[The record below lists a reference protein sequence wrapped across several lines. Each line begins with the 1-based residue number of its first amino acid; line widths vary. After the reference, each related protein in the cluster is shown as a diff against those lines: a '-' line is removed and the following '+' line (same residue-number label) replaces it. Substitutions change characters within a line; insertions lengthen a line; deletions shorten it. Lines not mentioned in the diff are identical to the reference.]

1 MKPRPSP
8 SPRLLRRYL
17 WTWALLTLAIV
28 WLALAAVAY
37 YTGLDEADEILDG
50 HLVSVAEPLLYP
62 AARLLKAPPQSATPP
77 TRSPYA
83 TVYAP
88 ELRLVVWEDERVVW
102 DTHGIAALLPANLA
116 QGHHTLVLDPS
127 RPASTWRVFVTDAP
141 ADSTTAR
148 RVAVLTEMGWR
159 QHLGTDLAEDIVLP
173 SLVLLPLVA
182 LLMAWAI
189 RRGLL
194 PLERLSDQIAALDLD
209 AGQTLPEQQ
218 PFQELVYTVGAI
230 NTLVQRQQ
238 LQLQRERRFTSDVAH
253 ELRTPLTSM
262 LLQARRAHESEN
274 PTDRAQALQMIEQD
288 ALRAGRIL
296 GQLLD
301 LARAQSLEALATETV
316 DLCALAQRVLADHAP
331 LAYER
336 HQELALDAPSR
347 PVQVQGHATMVE
359 LILRNLVDNA
369 LRHTPP
375 GTLVEVRVAQ
385 TPQGTCTLSVSDNG
399 ARDGAQVS
407 ANPGMGVGLNLVQR
421 MADAQGIALN
431 HTAGTPAGAH
441 RFTLSWPG

>member
-1 MKPRPSP
+1 MKPSSR
-8 SPRLLRRYL
+8 RLLRRYL

-116 QGHHTLVLDPS
+116 QGHHTLVLDPA
-127 RPASTWRVFVTDAP
+127 RPASTWRVFVADAP
-141 ADSTTAR
+141 ADATTAR

-218 PFQELVYTVGAI
+218 PFQELAYTVDAI

-253 ELRTPLTSM
+253 ELRTPLTAM

-288 ALRAGRIL
+288 ALRAGHIL

-347 PVQVQGHATMVE
+347 PVQAQGHATMVE

-431 HTAGTPAGAH
+431 HTAGTPVGPH

>member
-1 MKPRPSP
+1 M
-8 SPRLLRRYL
+8 
-17 WTWALLTLAIV
+17 
-28 WLALAAVAY
+28 
-37 YTGLDEADEILDG
+37 
-50 HLVSVAEPLLYP
+50 
-62 AARLLKAPPQSATPP
+62 
-77 TRSPYA
+77 
-83 TVYAP
+83 YAP
-88 ELRLVVWEDERVVW
+88 ELRLVVWDDERVVW
-102 DTHGIAALLPANLA
+102 DTHGIAALLPASLA
-116 QGHHTLVLDPS
+116 PGHHTLVLDPAH
-127 RPASTWRVFVTDAP
+127 PASTWRVFVADAS
-141 ADSTTAR
+141 ANTTTAR
-148 RVAVLTEMGWR
+148 RVAILTEMGWR

-218 PFQELVYTVGAI
+218 PFRELAYTVDAI

-253 ELRTPLTSM
+253 ELRTPLTAM
-262 LLQARRAHESEN
+262 LLQARRAREADN
-274 PTDRAQALQMIEQD
+274 AADRTQALQTVEQD
-288 ALRAGRIL
+288 ALRAGHIL

-301 LARAQSLEALATETV
+301 LARAQSLEALASESI
-316 DLCALAQRVLADHAP
+316 DLCALAQRVLAEHAP

-336 HQELALDAPSR
+336 HQELALDAPPR
-347 PVQVQGHATMVE
+347 PVKVQGHATMVE

-385 TPQGTCTLSVSDNG
+385 SPQGTGTLTVSDNG
-399 ARDGAQVS
+399 ARAGAQAS
-407 ANPGMGVGLNLVQR
+407 ANPGMGVGLDLVQR
-421 MADAQGIALN
+421 MADAQGIALQ
-431 HTAGTPAGAH
+431 HAPGSPTSLH
-441 RFTLSWPG
+441 QFTLSWPG

>member
-1 MKPRPSP
+1 MNS
-8 SPRLLRRYL
+8 STPRLLRRYL

-50 HLVSVAEPLLYP
+50 HLVSVAEPLLLP

-77 TRSPYA
+77 ARSTYA

-88 ELRLVVWEDERVVW
+88 ELRLVVWDDERVVW
-102 DTHGIAALLPANLA
+102 DTHGIAALLPASLA
-116 QGHHTLVLDPS
+116 PGHHTLVLDPAH
-127 RPASTWRVFVTDAP
+127 PASTWRVFVADAS
-141 ADSTTAR
+141 ANTTTAR

-218 PFQELVYTVGAI
+218 PFRELAYTVDAI

-253 ELRTPLTSM
+253 ELRTPLTAM
-262 LLQARRAHESEN
+262 LLQARRAREAEN
-274 PTDRAQALQMIEQD
+274 AADRTQALQTVEQD
-288 ALRAGRIL
+288 ALRAGHIL

-301 LARAQSLEALATETV
+301 LARAQSLEALASESI
-316 DLCALAQRVLADHAP
+316 DLCALAQRVLAEHAP

-336 HQELALDAPSR
+336 HQELALDAPLR
-347 PVQVQGHATMVE
+347 PVKVQGHATMVE

-385 TPQGTCTLSVSDNG
+385 SPQGTGTLTVSDNG
-399 ARDGAQVS
+399 ARAGAQAS
-407 ANPGMGVGLNLVQR
+407 ANPGMGVGLDLVQR
-421 MADAQGIALN
+421 MADAQGIDLQHAPGSPTSP
-431 HTAGTPAGAH
+431 HQ
-441 RFTLSWPG
+441 FTLSWPG

>member
-1 MKPRPSP
+1 MNS
-8 SPRLLRRYL
+8 SAPRLLRRYL

-116 QGHHTLVLDPS
+116 QGHHTLVLDPA
-127 RPASTWRVFVTDAP
+127 RPASTWRVFVADAP
-141 ADSTTAR
+141 ADATTAR

-159 QHLGTDLAEDIVLP
+159 QHLGTDLAEDIVRP

-218 PFQELVYTVGAI
+218 PFRELAYAVDAI

-253 ELRTPLTSM
+253 ELRTPLTAM
-262 LLQARRAHESEN
+262 LLQARRAREADN
-274 PTDRAQALQMIEQD
+274 PADRAQALQTIEQD
-288 ALRAGRIL
+288 ALRAGHIL

-431 HTAGTPAGAH
+431 HTAGTPVGPH

>member
-1 MKPRPSP
+1 MKPSSR
-8 SPRLLRRYL
+8 RLLRRYL

-116 QGHHTLVLDPS
+116 QGHHTLVLDPA
-127 RPASTWRVFVTDAP
+127 RPASTWRVFVADAP
-141 ADSTTAR
+141 ADATTAR

-218 PFQELVYTVGAI
+218 PFQELAYTVDAI

-253 ELRTPLTSM
+253 ELRTPLTAM

-288 ALRAGRIL
+288 ALRAGHIL

-431 HTAGTPAGAH
+431 HTAGTPVGPH

>member
-1 MKPRPSP
+1 MKPSSR
-8 SPRLLRRYL
+8 RLLRRYL

-116 QGHHTLVLDPS
+116 QGHHTLVLDPA
-127 RPASTWRVFVTDAP
+127 RPASTWRVFVADAP
-141 ADSTTAR
+141 ADATTAR

-159 QHLGTDLAEDIVLP
+159 QHLGTYLAEDIVLP

-218 PFQELVYTVGAI
+218 PFRELAYAVDAI

-253 ELRTPLTSM
+253 ELRTPLTAM
-262 LLQARRAHESEN
+262 LLQARRAREADN
-274 PTDRAQALQMIEQD
+274 PADRAQALQTIEQD
-288 ALRAGRIL
+288 ALRAGHIL

-316 DLCALAQRVLADHAP
+316 DLCAVAQRVLADHAP

-431 HTAGTPAGAH
+431 HTAGTPVGPH

>member
-1 MKPRPSP
+1 MKPSSR
-8 SPRLLRRYL
+8 RLLRRYL

-127 RPASTWRVFVTDAP
+127 RPASTWRVFVADAP
-141 ADSTTAR
+141 ADATTAR

-159 QHLGTDLAEDIVLP
+159 QHLGTDLAEDIVRP

-218 PFQELVYTVGAI
+218 PFRELAYAVDAI

-253 ELRTPLTSM
+253 ELRTPLTAM
-262 LLQARRAHESEN
+262 LLQARRAREADN
-274 PTDRAQALQMIEQD
+274 PADRAQALQTIEQD
-288 ALRAGRIL
+288 ALRAGHIL

-316 DLCALAQRVLADHAP
+316 DLCAVAQRVLADHAP

-431 HTAGTPAGAH
+431 HTAGTPVGPH

>member
-50 HLVSVAEPLLYP
+50 HLVSVAEPLLHP
-62 AARLLKAPPQSATPP
+62 AARLLKAPPQSAPLP
-77 TRSPYA
+77 MRSPYA

-127 RPASTWRVFVTDAP
+127 RPASTWRVFVADAP
-141 ADSTTAR
+141 ADATTAR

-159 QHLGTDLAEDIVLP
+159 QHLGTDLAEDIVRP

-194 PLERLSDQIAALDLD
+194 PLERMSDQIAALDLD

-218 PFQELVYTVGAI
+218 PFRELAYAVDAI

-253 ELRTPLTSM
+253 ELRTPLTAM
-262 LLQARRAHESEN
+262 LLQARRAREADN
-274 PTDRAQALQMIEQD
+274 PADRAQALQTIEQD
-288 ALRAGRIL
+288 ALRAGHIL

-316 DLCALAQRVLADHAP
+316 DLCAVAQRVLADHAP

-385 TPQGTCTLSVSDNG
+385 TPHGRCSLSVSDNG
-399 ARDGAQVS
+399 ARDGAHAS

-421 MADAQGIALN
+421 MADAQGIALE
-431 HTAGTPAGAH
+431 HTPGTPATNH
-441 RFTLSWPG
+441 RFTLSWAG

>member
-1 MKPRPSP
+1 MKPSSR
-8 SPRLLRRYL
+8 RLLRRYL

-116 QGHHTLVLDPS
+116 QGHHTLVLDPA
-127 RPASTWRVFVTDAP
+127 RPASTWRVFVADAP
-141 ADSTTAR
+141 ADATTAR

-159 QHLGTDLAEDIVLP
+159 QHLGTDLAEDIVRP

-218 PFQELVYTVGAI
+218 PFRELAYAVDAI

-253 ELRTPLTSM
+253 ELRTPLTAM
-262 LLQARRAHESEN
+262 LLQARRAREADN
-274 PTDRAQALQMIEQD
+274 PADRAQALQTIEQD
-288 ALRAGRIL
+288 ALRAGHIL

-316 DLCALAQRVLADHAP
+316 DLCAVAQRVLADHAP

-431 HTAGTPAGAH
+431 HTAGTPVGPH

>member
-1 MKPRPSP
+1 MKAPPP
-8 SPRLLRRYL
+8 APTRLLRRYL

-37 YTGLDEADEILDG
+37 YTGIDEADEILDG
-50 HLVSVAEPLLYP
+50 HLVSVAEPLLHP
-62 AARLLKAPPQSATPP
+62 ATRLLKASPKAATPHE
-77 TRSPYA
+77 RSPDA
-83 TVYAP
+83 TIYAP
-88 ELRLVVWEDERVVW
+88 ELRLVVWDDERVVW
-102 DTHGIAALLPANLA
+102 DTHGIASRLPTHLA
-116 QGHHTLVLDPS
+116 PGHHTLVLDPAH
-127 RPASTWRVFVTDAP
+127 PASTWRVYVADTPKDAATP
-141 ADSTTAR
+141 R
-148 RVAVLTEMGWR
+148 RVAVLTEMDWR
-159 QHLGTDLAEDIVLP
+159 QHLGTDIAEDIVQP

-218 PFQELVYTVGAI
+218 PFRELAYTVDAI

-238 LQLQRERRFTSDVAH
+238 VQLQRERRFTSDVAH
-253 ELRTPLTSM
+253 ELRTPLTAM
-262 LLQARRAHESEN
+262 LLQARRAREADN
-274 PTDRAQALQMIEQD
+274 PVDRAQALQTVEQD
-288 ALRAGRIL
+288 ALRAGHIL

-301 LARAQSLEALATETV
+301 LARAQSLQALATETV

-336 HQELALDAPSR
+336 HQELALDAPPS

-375 GTLVEVRVAQ
+375 GTLVEVRVVQ
-385 TPQGTCTLSVSDNG
+385 TPNGACTLSVCDNG
-399 ARDGAQVS
+399 ARAGTNNS

-431 HTAGTPAGAH
+431 HTAGTPAAPH

>member
-1 MKPRPSP
+1 MNS
-8 SPRLLRRYL
+8 STPRLLRRYL

-50 HLVSVAEPLLYP
+50 HLVSVAEPLLLP

-77 TRSPYA
+77 ARSTYA

-88 ELRLVVWEDERVVW
+88 ELRLVVWDDERVVW
-102 DTHGIAALLPANLA
+102 DTHGIAALLPASLA
-116 QGHHTLVLDPS
+116 PGHHTLVLDPAH
-127 RPASTWRVFVTDAP
+127 PASTWRVFVADAS
-141 ADSTTAR
+141 ANTTTAR

-218 PFQELVYTVGAI
+218 PFRELAYTVDAI

-253 ELRTPLTSM
+253 ELRTPLTAM
-262 LLQARRAHESEN
+262 LLQARRAREAEN
-274 PTDRAQALQMIEQD
+274 AADRTQALQTVEQD
-288 ALRAGRIL
+288 ALRAGHIL

-301 LARAQSLEALATETV
+301 LARAQSLEALASESI
-316 DLCALAQRVLADHAP
+316 DLCALAQRVLAEHAP

-336 HQELALDAPSR
+336 HQELALDAPLR
-347 PVQVQGHATMVE
+347 PVKVQGHATMVE

-385 TPQGTCTLSVSDNG
+385 SPQGTGTLTVSDNG
-399 ARDGAQVS
+399 ARAGAQAS
-407 ANPGMGVGLNLVQR
+407 ANPGMGVGLDLVQR
-421 MADAQGIALN
+421 MADAQGIALQ
-431 HTAGTPAGAH
+431 HAPGSPTSLH
-441 RFTLSWPG
+441 QFTLSWPG

>member
-1 MKPRPSP
+1 MKSLPAP

-116 QGHHTLVLDPS
+116 QGHHTLVLDPA
-127 RPASTWRVFVTDAP
+127 RPASTWRVFVADAP
-141 ADSTTAR
+141 ADATAAR

-159 QHLGTDLAEDIVLP
+159 QHLGTDLAEDIVRP

-209 AGQTLPEQQ
+209 AGT
-218 PFQELVYTVGAI
+218 A
-230 NTLVQRQQ
+230 
-238 LQLQRERRFTSDVAH
+238 
-253 ELRTPLTSM
+253 M
-262 LLQARRAHESEN
+262 LLQARRAREADN
-274 PTDRAQALQMIEQD
+274 PADRAQALQTIEQD
-288 ALRAGRIL
+288 ALRAGHIL

-316 DLCALAQRVLADHAP
+316 DLCAVAQRVLADHAP

-347 PVQVQGHATMVE
+347 PVQAQGHATMVE

-431 HTAGTPAGAH
+431 HTAGTPVGPH

>member
-1 MKPRPSP
+1 MKPSSR
-8 SPRLLRRYL
+8 RLLRRYL

-127 RPASTWRVFVTDAP
+127 RPASTWRVFVADAP
-141 ADSTTAR
+141 ADATTAR

-159 QHLGTDLAEDIVLP
+159 QHLGTDLAEDIVRP

-218 PFQELVYTVGAI
+218 PFRELAYAVDAI

-253 ELRTPLTSM
+253 ELRTPLTAM
-262 LLQARRAHESEN
+262 LLQARRAREADN
-274 PTDRAQALQMIEQD
+274 PADRAQALQTIEQD
-288 ALRAGRIL
+288 ALRAGHIL

-431 HTAGTPAGAH
+431 HTAGTPVGPH

>member
-1 MKPRPSP
+1 MKPSSR
-8 SPRLLRRYL
+8 RLLRRYL

-127 RPASTWRVFVTDAP
+127 RPASTWRVFVADAP
-141 ADSTTAR
+141 ADATTAR

-159 QHLGTDLAEDIVLP
+159 QHLGTDLAEDIVRP

-218 PFQELVYTVGAI
+218 PFQELAYTVDAI

-253 ELRTPLTSM
+253 ELRTPLTAM
-262 LLQARRAHESEN
+262 LLQARRAREADN
-274 PTDRAQALQMIEQD
+274 PADRAQALQTIEQD
-288 ALRAGRIL
+288 ALRAGHIL

-316 DLCALAQRVLADHAP
+316 DLCAVAQRVLADHAP

-336 HQELALDAPSR
+336 QQELALDAPSR

-421 MADAQGIALN
+421 MADAQGIAME
-431 HTAGTPAGAH
+431 HTPGTPTSPH
-441 RFTLSWPG
+441 RFTLSWAG

>member
-1 MKPRPSP
+1 MKPSSR
-8 SPRLLRRYL
+8 RLLRRYL

-127 RPASTWRVFVTDAP
+127 RPASTWRVFVADAP
-141 ADSTTAR
+141 ADATAAR

-159 QHLGTDLAEDIVLP
+159 QHLGTDLAEDIVRP

-218 PFQELVYTVGAI
+218 PFRELAYAVDAI

-253 ELRTPLTSM
+253 ELRTPLTAM
-262 LLQARRAHESEN
+262 LLQARRAREADN
-274 PTDRAQALQMIEQD
+274 PADRAQALQTIEQD
-288 ALRAGRIL
+288 ALRAGHIL

-316 DLCALAQRVLADHAP
+316 DLCAVAQRVLADHAP

-431 HTAGTPAGAH
+431 HTAGTPVGPH

>member
-1 MKPRPSP
+1 M
-8 SPRLLRRYL
+8 
-17 WTWALLTLAIV
+17 
-28 WLALAAVAY
+28 AY

-116 QGHHTLVLDPS
+116 QGHHTLVLDPA
-127 RPASTWRVFVTDAP
+127 RPASTWRVFVADAP
-141 ADSTTAR
+141 ADATAAR

-159 QHLGTDLAEDIVLP
+159 QHLGTDLAEDIVRP

-218 PFQELVYTVGAI
+218 PFRELAYAVDAI

-253 ELRTPLTSM
+253 ELRTPLTAM
-262 LLQARRAHESEN
+262 LLQARRAREADN
-274 PTDRAQALQMIEQD
+274 PADRAQALQTIEQD

-316 DLCALAQRVLADHAP
+316 DLCAVAQRVLADHAP

-336 HQELALDAPSR
+336 HQELVLDAPSR

-431 HTAGTPAGAH
+431 HTAGTPVGPH

>member
-1 MKPRPSP
+1 MKPSSR
-8 SPRLLRRYL
+8 RLLRRYL

-127 RPASTWRVFVTDAP
+127 RPASTWRVFVADAP
-141 ADSTTAR
+141 ADATTAR

-218 PFQELVYTVGAI
+218 PFRELAYAVDAI

-253 ELRTPLTSM
+253 ELRTPLTAM
-262 LLQARRAHESEN
+262 LLQARRAREADN
-274 PTDRAQALQMIEQD
+274 PADRAQALQTIEQD
-288 ALRAGRIL
+288 ALRAGHIL

-301 LARAQSLEALATETV
+301 LAHAQSLEALATETV

-431 HTAGTPAGAH
+431 HTAGTPVGPH

>member
-1 MKPRPSP
+1 MKPSSR
-8 SPRLLRRYL
+8 RLLRRYL

-50 HLVSVAEPLLYP
+50 HLVSVAEPLLHP
-62 AARLLKAPPQSATPP
+62 AARLLKAPPQSAPLP

-116 QGHHTLVLDPS
+116 QGHHTLVLDPA
-127 RPASTWRVFVTDAP
+127 RPASTWRVFVADAP
-141 ADSTTAR
+141 ADATAAR

-159 QHLGTDLAEDIVLP
+159 QHLGTDLAEDIVRP

-218 PFQELVYTVGAI
+218 PFRELAYAVDAI

-253 ELRTPLTSM
+253 ELRTPLTAM
-262 LLQARRAHESEN
+262 LLQARRAREADN
-274 PTDRAQALQMIEQD
+274 PADRAQALQTIEQD
-288 ALRAGRIL
+288 ALRAGHIL

-316 DLCALAQRVLADHAP
+316 DLCAVAQRVLADHAP

-347 PVQVQGHATMVE
+347 PVQAQGHATMVE

-385 TPQGTCTLSVSDNG
+385 TPQGTCTLSVS
-399 ARDGAQVS
+399 

-431 HTAGTPAGAH
+431 HTAGTPVGPH

>member
-1 MKPRPSP
+1 MNS
-8 SPRLLRRYL
+8 SAPRLLRRYL
-17 WTWALLTLAIV
+17 WTWALLTLTIV

-50 HLVSVAEPLLYP
+50 HLVSVAEPLLQP
-62 AARLLKAPPQSATPP
+62 PARLLKAPPQSATPP
-77 TRSPYA
+77 ARSTYA

-102 DTHGIAALLPANLA
+102 DTHGIATLLPASLPP
-116 QGHHTLVLDPS
+116 GHHTLVLDPA
-127 RPASTWRVFVTDAP
+127 RPASTWRVFVADAS
-141 ADSTTAR
+141 ADTTTAR

-159 QHLGTDLAEDIVLP
+159 QHLGTDLAEDIVRP

-218 PFQELVYTVGAI
+218 PFRELAYTVDAI

-253 ELRTPLTSM
+253 ELRTPLTAM
-262 LLQARRAHESEN
+262 LLQARRAREADN
-274 PTDRAQALQMIEQD
+274 AADRTQALQTVEQD
-288 ALRAGRIL
+288 ALRAGHIL

-301 LARAQSLEALATETV
+301 LARAQSLEALASESIDQSTT
-316 DLCALAQRVLADHAP
+316 DC
-331 LAYER
+331 
-336 HQELALDAPSR
+336 
-347 PVQVQGHATMVE
+347 
-359 LILRNLVDNA
+359 
-369 LRHTPP
+369 
-375 GTLVEVRVAQ
+375 
-385 TPQGTCTLSVSDNG
+385 
-399 ARDGAQVS
+399 
-407 ANPGMGVGLNLVQR
+407 
-421 MADAQGIALN
+421 
-431 HTAGTPAGAH
+431 
-441 RFTLSWPG
+441 

>member
-1 MKPRPSP
+1 MNS
-8 SPRLLRRYL
+8 SAPRLLRRYL

-50 HLVSVAEPLLYP
+50 HLVSVAEPLLHP
-62 AARLLKAPPQSATPP
+62 SARLLKAPPQSATPP
-77 TRSPYA
+77 ARSTYA

-88 ELRLVVWEDERVVW
+88 ELRLVVWDDERVVW
-102 DTHGIAALLPANLA
+102 DTHGIAALLPASLA
-116 QGHHTLVLDPS
+116 PGHHTLVLDPA
-127 RPASTWRVFVTDAP
+127 RPASTWRVFVTDTP

-159 QHLGTDLAEDIVLP
+159 QHLGTDLAEDIVRP

-218 PFQELVYTVGAI
+218 PFRELTYTVDAI

-253 ELRTPLTSM
+253 ELRTPLTAM
-262 LLQARRAHESEN
+262 LLQARRAREAGN
-274 PTDRAQALQMIEQD
+274 AADRMQALQTIEQD
-288 ALRAGRIL
+288 ALRAGHIL

-301 LARAQSLEALATETV
+301 LARAQSLEALASESI

-336 HQELALDAPSR
+336 HQELALDAPSH

-385 TPQGTCTLSVSDNG
+385 SSQGTGTLTVSDNG
-399 ARDGAQVS
+399 ARAGAQAS
-407 ANPGMGVGLNLVQR
+407 TNPGMGVGLDLVQR
-421 MADAQGIALN
+421 MADAQGIALQ
-431 HTAGTPAGAH
+431 HAPGTPTSAH
-441 RFTLSWPG
+441 QFTLSWPG

>member
-1 MKPRPSP
+1 
-8 SPRLLRRYL
+8 
-17 WTWALLTLAIV
+17 
-28 WLALAAVAY
+28 
-37 YTGLDEADEILDG
+37 
-50 HLVSVAEPLLYP
+50 
-62 AARLLKAPPQSATPP
+62 
-77 TRSPYA
+77 
-83 TVYAP
+83 
-88 ELRLVVWEDERVVW
+88 VW

-127 RPASTWRVFVTDAP
+127 RPASTWRVFVADAP
-141 ADSTTAR
+141 ADATTAR

-159 QHLGTDLAEDIVLP
+159 QHLGTDLAEDIVRP

-218 PFQELVYTVGAI
+218 PFRELAYAVDAI

-253 ELRTPLTSM
+253 ELRTPLTAM
-262 LLQARRAHESEN
+262 LLQARRAREADN
-274 PTDRAQALQMIEQD
+274 PADRAQALQTIEQD
-288 ALRAGRIL
+288 ALRAGHIL

-431 HTAGTPAGAH
+431 HTAGTPVGPH

>member
-1 MKPRPSP
+1 
-8 SPRLLRRYL
+8 
-17 WTWALLTLAIV
+17 
-28 WLALAAVAY
+28 
-37 YTGLDEADEILDG
+37 
-50 HLVSVAEPLLYP
+50 
-62 AARLLKAPPQSATPP
+62 
-77 TRSPYA
+77 
-83 TVYAP
+83 
-88 ELRLVVWEDERVVW
+88 
-102 DTHGIAALLPANLA
+102 
-116 QGHHTLVLDPS
+116 
-127 RPASTWRVFVTDAP
+127 
-141 ADSTTAR
+141 
-148 RVAVLTEMGWR
+148 
-159 QHLGTDLAEDIVLP
+159 
-173 SLVLLPLVA
+173 
-182 LLMAWAI
+182 
-189 RRGLL
+189 
-194 PLERLSDQIAALDLD
+194 
-209 AGQTLPEQQ
+209 
-218 PFQELVYTVGAI
+218 AI

-288 ALRAGRIL
+288 ALRAGHIL